1 MRKQAMHNFFTTG
14 IYALTAENLS
24 KDRSNIEVVD
34 ELIKAGITFL
44 QYREKDKKA
53 KAMYEE
59 CLVIRE
65 KTRAAGVTFIVND
78 HIDLAIAVKADGVHV
93 GQEDLPPQ
101 VVRKLI
107 GNDLLL
113 GLSTHNPEQV
123 RLAELCGVVDYI
135 GVGPVFETKT
145 KKDVCDAVGLE
156 YVRYVAINSKLPFV
170 AIGGIKEHNIAEVAG
185 AGAKTIAV
193 VSDIVGA
200 ADMTAKVQSLRKRMT
215 K

>member
-1 MRKQAMHNFFTTG
+1 MRKRAMDNFFTTG

-24 KDRSNIEVVD
+24 NGRSNIEVVD

-78 HIDLAIAVKADGVHV
+78 HVDLAIAVKADGVHI

-107 GNDLLL
+107 GKDLLL
-113 GLSTHNPEQV
+113 GLSTHNPDQV
-123 RLAELCGVVDYI
+123 RMSEICSVVDYI

-156 YVRYVAINSKLPFV
+156 YVRYVAANSKLPFV
-170 AIGGIKEHNIAEVAG
+170 AIGGIKEHNIAEVAN

-200 ADMTAKVQSLRKRMT
+200 ADMTAKVQCLRKCMA